1 MATYQISPPE
11 KFNFHQPDDWSKW
24 IHRFERFR
32 QASGL
37 ASKSEESQVNS
48 LVYCMGDEADDI
60 LSSFGLTNEDSKK
73 YTTVKERFEGHFIK
87 KRNVIFERAKFNQRV
102 QKDGEAVDTFVTAL
116 YQLAE
121 HCRYGDLRDEMIRD
135 RIVVGLR
142 DTNLSVKLQM
152 EETLTLEKAVA
163 MSRQSESV
171 KKQQTVVRA
180 QPVESVDA
188 VRAKV
193 GFRNRP
199 GAASGQGTRK
209 PESYEKGGGRPRTP
223 QRACM
228 RCGKWPLHPQH
239 LCPPLASTAKELGTS
254 NGVAKPLSQ
263 WENRLRL

>member
-1 MATYQISPPE
+1 MYLFGNGHQHCKSPLGNGRHVYVTKDHVIDFGIVSSCICTLHGGSGGLKSPLVYIVYSFQPTMATYQISPPE

-24 IHRFERFR
+24 IRRFERFR

-48 LVYCMGDEADDI
+48 LVYCMGNEADDI

-87 KRNVIFERAKFNQRV
+87 KRSVIFERAKFNQRV
-102 QKDGEAVDTFVTAL
+102 QKEGEAVDTFVTAL

-180 QPVESVDA
+180 
-188 VRAKV
+188 
-193 GFRNRP
+193 
-199 GAASGQGTRK
+199 
-209 PESYEKGGGRPRTP
+209 
-223 QRACM
+223 
-228 RCGKWPLHPQH
+228 CGI
-239 LCPPLASTAKELGTS
+239 CG
-254 NGVAKPLSQ
+254 
-263 WENRLRL
+263 